1 MNTSYLSILIVL
13 TTIISPLPLSAQP
26 SWTEFAYTDWSP
38 DSTAAVAGVRAY
50 DSATVWDGERFVTFF
65 QGTYGEPYLTAASD
79 NGQDWSYLN
88 GGSPISVSNLFS
100 HGMGNHT
107 VACEPDGFPDGDVMW
122 TAQSENVRFKMW
134 YADTSTGEY
143 FQYAESTGG
152 INWYAFSE
160 GVYCPPYYKIDPNQY
175 MTKPSVIYRP
185 DGSTDLSTDN
195 PMDNRYLM
203 YLNGS
208 ADLDPYYFELYISS
222 NGLDWTLYAWDNYCE
237 SRFSSETIFE
247 EVTFSDYTGEPD
259 YVDTF
264 EEVFTNGER
273 DGWIL
278 WTHNG
283 DAGPIASWY
292 SANGYDWVFRE
303 EPINEIGDM
312 SEGTGY
318 WNENANINLDSVR
331 LGNNYFFL
339 RSGST
344 DTPSEKYQLGAG
356 IRKSRTSVEVTTP
369 FNPQTEGDVYI
380 HYKLYSWNE
389 QTLPTAFH
397 EYKLPFFGWTTAQ
410 EKDGP
415 HQPDINVGK
424 KFNLATSIGGYP
436 HTFVWDTVYEGFIHY
451 YNGQF
456 RVIMGT
462 TAATDEHAATG
473 TFDVY
478 NAPTPLPPGYKTPSP
493 TPSAPPTPS
502 TTPTPQPTSTT
513 SPTPE
518 GYKSPTPTPTPTLS
532 PTPSLTPI
540 PTVSPT
546 STVTPTPSVT
556 PTISATPTPSVTPTP
571 DYCADPLQISDLEG
585 LRLAQTRATVS
596 DGWYYQVVKADSLS
610 EVYGEIYDNANS
622 FSDQSSYP
630 VYPAALRITRVNK
643 DFNIQTG
650 DYIEL
655 TYDSL
660 QTIYVYPPPLSGNI
674 DVYYYIGLDGS
685 TYNDLELCNAA
696 KTVPTPTAT
705 PEGYKTPTPSPSS
718 TSTPTPSPTRTPT
731 PTPTS
736 TPSPTSSPTP
746 SPKKTPPPTPTP
758 IKTPPPS
765 PSPASNAPPWI
776 YDYDGDGTSDIG
788 IFRGSSG
795 LWAIRGVTR
804 VYFGTSTDETV
815 PGDYDGDG
823 TTNIGIFRPSSGLW
837 ALRGVSR
844 IYFGGSSDDLVQ
856 GDYDG
861 SGTWS
866 VGIFRSAAGLWAIR
880 GITRIYFGGSSD
892 EPVPGYYAG
901 GLSRKIG
908 IFRPAS
914 GLWAIRG
921 ATRIYFGGS
930 SDETVPGDYD
940 GNGTWSAG
948 IFRPTSGL
956 WAIRNTTRA
965 YFGGSSD
972 DTIPG
977 DYAGTGNDEI
987 GIFRPAS
994 GLWAIRRTSRVYFG
1008 SSIDIPVSR

>member
-1 MNTSYLSILIVL
+1 MIFPFCLQ
-13 TTIISPLPLSAQP
+13 AQP
-26 SWTEFAYTDWSP
+26 AWTDFTYTDWSP
-38 DSTAAVAGVRAY
+38 DSTAAITGDRAY
-50 DSATVWDGERFVTFF
+50 DSATVWDGNRFVTFF
-65 QGTYGEPYLTAASD
+65 QGTDGESYLTAYSD

-88 GGSPISVSNLFS
+88 GGSPISVANLFS

-107 VACEPDGFPDGDVMW
+107 VACDPDGFPSGDVLW
-122 TAQSENVRFKMW
+122 ATESENVRFKMW
-134 YADTSTGEY
+134 YADTSTGEH

-152 INWYAFSE
+152 INWQAFSE
-160 GVYCPPYYKIDPNQY
+160 GEYCPPYYKIDPNQY
-175 MTKPSVIYRP
+175 MTKPSVLYRP
-185 DGSTDLSTDN
+185 DGSTDLSTGN

-203 YLNGS
+203 YLNS
-208 ADLDPYYFELYISS
+208 APDLDPYYYELYISS
-222 NGLDWTLYAWDNYCE
+222 NGLNWTLYAWDSYCE
-237 SRFSSETIFE
+237 ARFSSETIKE
-247 EVTFSDYTGEPD
+247 ITFSDYTGEPD

-264 EEVFTNGER
+264 EEIFTNGVR

-283 DAGPIASWY
+283 NAGPITSWY
-292 SANGYDWVFRE
+292 STNGYDWIFRE
-303 EPINEIGDM
+303 EPINGIGEINAQ
-312 SEGTGY
+312 SGY

-339 RSGST
+339 RSGRT
-344 DTPSEKYQLGAG
+344 DTPSEKYQLGTG
-356 IRKSRTSVEVTTP
+356 IKKSPTSVEVTTP
-369 FNPQTEGDVYI
+369 FSPQTEGDVSI
-380 HYKLYSWNE
+380 HYRLYSWNE

-397 EYKLPFFGWTTAQ
+397 QYLWGFWAFDSQ
-410 EKDGP
+410 EKGGP
-415 HQPDINVGK
+415 GPPNQGK
-424 KFNLATSIGGYP
+424 KYNLATCIGGYP
-436 HTFVWDTVYEGFIHY
+436 HTFIWDSVANGILELYGTKMRVVMGLDYTTDVYD
-451 YNGQF
+451 
-456 RVIMGT
+456 T
-462 TAATDEHAATG
+462 TSP
-473 TFDVY
+473 FDVI
-478 NAPTPLPPGYKTPSP
+478 NIILPTPISTATPVGYKTPSP
-493 TPSAPPTPS
+493 TLTPVPTSTPAPTSTSTPS
-502 TTPTPQPTSTT
+502 TTPTPQPTATT

-518 GYKSPTPTPTPTLS
+518 DYKSPTPTPTPTLI

-556 PTISATPTPSVTPTP
+556 P
-571 DYCADPLQISDLEG
+571 YCTAPLQISDLEG
-585 LRLAQTRATVS
+585 LWLAHPRATVI
-596 DGWYYQVVKADSLS
+596 DGWYYQVVKADPLS
-610 EVYGEIYDNANS
+610 EMYGEVYDNANS
-622 FSDQSSYP
+622 FTDQSSYP
-630 VYPAALRITRVNK
+630 VCPAALRITRVNE

-685 TYNDLELCNAA
+685 TYNDLELCHAA

-718 TSTPTPSPTRTPT
+718 TSTPTSSPTKTPT

-736 TPSPTSSPTP
+736 TPSPTSSATP

-758 IKTPPPS
+758 VKTPPPS

-823 TTNIGIFRPSSGLW
+823 TTDIGIFRSASGLWALRGISRIYFGGSTDNPVQGDYNGSGTWSVGIFRPSSGLW
-837 ALRGVSR
+837 AIRYL
-844 IYFGGSSDDLVQ
+844 
-856 GDYDG
+856 
-861 SGTWS
+861 T
-866 VGIFRSAAGLWAIR
+866 RS
-880 GITRIYFGGSSD
+880 YFGGSSD
-892 EPVPGYYAG
+892 EPVSGYYAG
-901 GLSRKIG
+901 GLLRKIG

-914 GLWAIRG
+914 GLWAIRDI
-921 ATRIYFGGS
+921 TRIYFGSS
-930 SDETVPGDYD
+930 SDDTVPGDYD

-948 IFRPTSGL
+948 IFRPSSGL
-956 WAIRNTTRA
+956 WAIRSLTRVYFGGSSDTPIPGDYSGSGEDDIGIFRPATGLWAIRGVTRA

-972 DTIPG
+972 
-977 DYAGTGNDEI
+977 
-987 GIFRPAS
+987 
-994 GLWAIRRTSRVYFG
+994 L
-1008 SSIDIPVSR
+1008 PVSR